1 MNNEEKLQNILRT
14 VVDPEL
20 MVNVIDLGLVY
31 KSEID
36 EAAKN
41 ISIDLTLTSRGCPL
55 GDMIIENARQSILN
69 DFKDFEVNVNLVWE
83 PAWTTD
89 MMTDAGRSALGRG

>member
-1 MNNEEKLQNILRT
+1 MNNEEKLQNILRA
-14 VVDPEL
+14 VLDPEL

-36 EAAKN
+36 EEAKN

-55 GDMIIENARQSILN
+55 GDMIIENARQSIKN
-69 DFKDFEVNVNLVWE
+69 EFGGFEVNVNLVWE

-89 MMTDAGRSALGRG
+89 KLTEAGRKALGRG